1 MVMISLKAKKLPHLI
16 VVGIIVIVQ
25 CKSLHVKQANKEYSI
40 IFTEKILRRN
50 IKDKLFTIAENIRFY
65 LSGHYCLQIIFLRH
79 LLGMLSSLGN
89 TLNYNDPLSLDFSYI
104 PIEGNTVITIYK
116 KCPQRII

>member
-50 IKDKLFTIAENIRFY
+50 IKDKLLTFAENIRFY
-65 LSGHYCLQIIFLRH
+65 LNGSLLLTNHSFKAFTWNVIIIGEHFKL
-79 LLGMLSSLGN
+79 
-89 TLNYNDPLSLDFSYI
+89 
-104 PIEGNTVITIYK
+104 E
-116 KCPQRII
+116 